1 MASERECRMVVQN
14 LRNYRT
20 ISYGQF
26 DQEYKSEVQLTQD
39 AANIIEE
46 LLKEIEELNFKWRT
60 RNIPDIF

>member
-14 LRNYRT
+14 LRNYRHV
-20 ISYGQF
+20 SYGQF
-26 DQEYKSEVQLTQD
+26 DQEYKSEVPLTQD

>member
-20 ISYGQF
+20 VSYGQF
-26 DQEYKSEVQLTQD
+26 DQEYKSEVPLNQD

>member
-1 MASERECRMVVQN
+1 MASERECRNIVQN

-20 ISYGQF
+20 VSYGQF

-46 LLKEIEELNFKWRT
+46 LLKEIEELNYKWRT

>member
-1 MASERECRMVVQN
+1 MATERECRMVVQN
-14 LRNYRT
+14 LRNYRMV
-20 ISYGQF
+20 SYGQF
-26 DQEYKSEVQLTQD
+26 DQEYKSEVPLTQD